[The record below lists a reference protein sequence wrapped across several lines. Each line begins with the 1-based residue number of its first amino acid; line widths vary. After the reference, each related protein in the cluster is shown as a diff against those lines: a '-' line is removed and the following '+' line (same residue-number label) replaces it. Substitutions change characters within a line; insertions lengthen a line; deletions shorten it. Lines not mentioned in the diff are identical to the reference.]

1 MIDIEAEMNARRL
14 LSEFHSAA
22 RSRFDEAF
30 DELSTRL
37 AVNLW
42 QNVFV
47 AEAERYGTVF
57 IDRLIER
64 WPSDT
69 MCLYFVKDIL
79 MSNWSMWTNC
89 SENNVRAAI
98 EHLSRELSTDWHT
111 KYANQSA
118 LLEKCPWSS
127 QLIDTWNWPI
137 EIEIDPRTPIWM
149 HDVQMVF
156 DEFTRNV
163 QKDLVAYS
171 NSRFVT
177 GSHLIGVVIRMLAP
191 NAVIRYMVKQKQ
203 QYAFARLKTHKSQY
217 VIFLQDAFKKRTDD
231 ITEKIRYFI
240 RERCSLIVR
249 ELAKSFDQQNK
260 LLDLLCGDKNK
271 PIENVNMRHA
281 EGTST

>member
-1 MIDIEAEMNARRL
+1 MIDIEVEMNARRL

-22 RSRFDEAF
+22 HSRFDEAF
-30 DELSTRL
+30 NELSTRL
-37 AVNLW
+37 ATDLW

-64 WPSDT
+64 WPSNT

-89 SENNVRAAI
+89 CEDNVRAVI
-98 EHLSRELSTDWHT
+98 EQLSIELTADWQT

-127 QLIDTWNWPI
+127 QLIDAWNGLI
-137 EIEIDPRTPIWM
+137 EIEIDPRTPIWI

-171 NSRFVT
+171 
-177 GSHLIGVVIRMLAP
+177 
-191 NAVIRYMVKQKQ
+191 
-203 QYAFARLKTHKSQY
+203 
-217 VIFLQDAFKKRTDD
+217 
-231 ITEKIRYFI
+231 
-240 RERCSLIVR
+240 
-249 ELAKSFDQQNK
+249 
-260 LLDLLCGDKNK
+260 
-271 PIENVNMRHA
+271 
-281 EGTST
+281 